1 MISFAAQNVPDA
13 FRARTLLR
21 AWLLRVAKREGHS
34 IEQLNYVLMTDNE
47 LLRYNRHYL
56 GHNEYTD
63 IITFDT
69 SEGRKGAV
77 ISGDILISYDRVKE
91 NARAFDVPAQQELK
105 RVMVHGLLHLC
116 GHGDKGEK
124 QQRAMRALEDK
135 YLALR

>member
-91 NARAFDVPAQQELK
+91 NARAFNVPAQQELK

-116 GHGDKGEK
+116 GHGDKVEK

>member
-56 GHNEYTD
+56 GHNDYTD

>member
-56 GHNEYTD
+56 GHNEFTD

-69 SEGRKGAV
+69 SEGR
-77 ISGDILISYDRVKE
+77 
-91 NARAFDVPAQQELK
+91 
-105 RVMVHGLLHLC
+105 
-116 GHGDKGEK
+116 
-124 QQRAMRALEDK
+124 
-135 YLALR
+135 